1 MMFGAR
7 RISIVVVALT
17 LLVAACGDDD
27 VFGEVATSSGES
39 TTATIAPD
47 DETTTTRA
55 GGTTTTAGGATTSE
69 VTPPGGDE
77 DIAALLEEY
86 RSVPLRVTYL
96 VGGDTDAQTITLSQD
111 PTQTPPVTA
120 VILYESPEPESPE
133 EAKVLTIGDRTLIC
147 GPPGPENTC
156 VETPPTP
163 GGGPSIAEGLLGP
176 LVSAFLLELELSD
189 APGFSVDP
197 SGITLAG
204 REGICF
210 TYTPTA
216 YLDADVAFLRQCVDT
231 ESGFTLLL
239 EAKEPDGETVERVME
254 LIDFGQPQPG
264 DFEPTGE
271 VISMPSG

>member
-1 MMFGAR
+1 MLFGAR
-7 RISIVVVALT
+7 RISIVIVVLS
-17 LLVAACGDDD
+17 LLLAACGDDD
-27 VFGEVATSSGES
+27 VFGDVATSSGES
-39 TTATIAPD
+39 TTTTVTAD

-55 GGTTTTAGGATTSE
+55 DGATTTAGETTTSE
-69 VTPPGGDE
+69 AVPPGGGE
-77 DIAALLEEY
+77 DVAALLEEY
-86 RSVPLRVTYL
+86 RSVPLRVTYV
-96 VGGDTDAQTITLSQD
+96 VGGDSDGQTVTLSQD
-111 PTQTPPVTA
+111 PTQTPSVTA
-120 VILYESPEPESPE
+120 VILYESPEPDSPE
-133 EAKVLTIGDRTLIC
+133 EARVLTIGDRTLIC
-147 GPPGPENTC
+147 GPPGPGNTC

-216 YLDADVAFLRQCVDT
+216 YAEADVEFLRQCVDADA
-231 ESGFTLLL
+231 GFTLLI
-239 EAKEPDGETVERVME
+239 EAKDADGDTVERVME

-271 VISMPSG
+271 VISMPTG